1 MVSQVSSTKKKM
13 DEKKANSVSCLQK
26 KYKKLRTMPSINID
40 KAIKFGIRI
49 FNGAYPLFNSCKIL
63 RLILRIHEDYVATT
77 IFTLMLLNG
86 LRVLMAPN
94 FRNRQKKLK
103 RTQAAQTLFVIYIR
117 DSIALRLNHLRE
129 CMKMVRKSL

>member
-1 MVSQVSSTKKKM
+1 MPFFFFNGKSSFV
-13 DEKKANSVSCLQK
+13 DEKKWMRK
-26 KYKKLRTMPSINID
+26 KQIRSAVYKRNTRNYGQCRPINID

-86 LRVLMAPN
+86 LRILMAPE
-94 FRNRQKKLK
+94 
-103 RTQAAQTLFVIYIR
+103 AAQALFVIYIR